1 MPSCAILSCRKRSNC
16 HTKTK
21 GGVSFHRFPKDPKLR
36 KIWMDATG
44 REDWISTKSSCIC
57 SLHFTEDD
65 YAVKKS
71 GYKYLRE
78 GAIPHE
84 NIIRIHS
91 LRSLHESCQTPKA
104 THKI

>member
-1 MPSCAILSCRKRSNC
+1 MFICFS
-16 HTKTK
+16 
-21 GGVSFHRFPKDPKLR
+21 FPKDPKLR

-57 SLHFTEDD
+57 SRHFTEDD

-71 GYKYLRE
+71 GYKYLKE

-91 LRSLHESCQTPKA
+91 LVSKFVFIIILKRYSIAQSHQAIKLK
-104 THKI
+104 K